1 MILTPSGKCLVVDSR
16 TPWIGRSSARTAGA
30 IKASRPGPS
39 GAALRRLL
47 LAAVIPLVAAW
58 AAIGWSAAAMAGDA
72 IEQPSL
78 ELAAVRDPQ
87 LGAQVA
93 IANYYGYFKEEGL
106 SVTVRWTQSGADII
120 TFMASGQQNLAAG
133 STFGQVVMGAQGLPV
148 KTIAALA
155 DNAATQGLVLSPGV
169 KLGSPRELEGRKL
182 AQTQGTPPILILTKM
197 AGLYGFDMRKVTL
210 VNMNASEGVV
220 AASKGDVDGLLSW
233 EPNLSRL
240 LGMGGSLYAN
250 GTTLYVTG
258 TPQPQRLLYNN
269 ALLMASQSW
278 IDGKPNTL
286 RAVLRAIVKAD
297 QLLAND
303 RLKALTALEQELRID
318 ADAIRVMTENN
329 IYGLALTDAVA
340 LGMSEMGEWALDNKR
355 IQKPVKPEDLLAPKL
370 LAEIDPRLVR
380 LESKR

>member
-1 MILTPSGKCLVVDSR
+1 MSLKPSGKCLVVDSR
-16 TPWIGRSSARTAGA
+16 IPWLGRSSTGPAGA
-30 IKASRPGPS
+30 IVSRARGV
-39 GAALRRLL
+39 ALRRLL
-47 LAAVIPLVAAW
+47 PSVVILLVALPT
-58 AAIGWSAAAMAGDA
+58 IGWSAAARAADA
-72 IEQPSL
+72 IEQSSL

-93 IANYYGYFKEEGL
+93 IANYYGYFKDEGL
-106 SVTVRWTQSGADII
+106 SVTVRWTQSGADIM

-133 STFGQVVMGAQGLPV
+133 STLGQVLMGAQGLPV

-182 AQTQGTPPILILTKM
+182 AQTQGTPPILILSKM
-197 AGLYGFDMRKVTL
+197 ASLYGLDMRKITL

-240 LGMGGSLYAN
+240 LSMGGSLYAN

-258 TPQPQRLLYNN
+258 APQPQRMLYNN
-269 ALLMASQSW
+269 ALLMASQAW

-286 RAVLRAIVKAD
+286 KAVLRAIVKAD

-303 RLKALTALEQELRID
+303 RPKALTALQQELRID
-318 ADAIRVMTENN
+318 PDAIRVMTENN

-340 LGMSEMGEWALDNKR
+340 LGMSEMGEWALENKR
-355 IQKPVKPEDLLAPKL
+355 IQKAVKPEDLMAPKL

-380 LESKR
+380 LEAKH

>member
-1 MILTPSGKCLVVDSR
+1 MILEHRADVVR
-16 TPWIGRSSARTAGA
+16 RALARA
-30 IKASRPGPS
+30 
-39 GAALRRLL
+39 
-47 LAAVIPLVAAW
+47 AAVASIVAW
-58 AAIGWSAAAMAGDA
+58 AATGLQPAAIAAET

-93 IANYYGYFKEEGL
+93 IANHYGYFKDEGL

-155 DNAATQGLVLSPGV
+155 DNAATQGVVLSPGI
-169 KLGSPRELEGRKL
+169 KLGTPRELEGRRL

-197 AGLYGFDMRKVTL
+197 AGIYGFDMSKIIF
-210 VNMNASEGVV
+210 VNMNPSEGVV

-240 LGMGGSLYAN
+240 VSMGGSLYAT
-250 GTTLYVTG
+250 GTTVFVTG
-258 TPQPQRLLYNN
+258 APQPQRLIYNN
-269 ALLMASQSW
+269 ALLMASQSF

-286 RAVLRAIVKAD
+286 KALLRAVLKAD
-297 QLLAND
+297 QLLAQD
-303 RLKALTALEQELRID
+303 RPKALAALEQELRID
-318 ADAIRVMTENN
+318 GDAIRVMTQNN
-329 IYGLALTDAVA
+329 IYGLALTDDVA
-340 LGMSEMGEWALDNKR
+340 LGMRQMSDWALGMKR
-355 IQKPVKPEDLLAPKL
+355 IQKPVSPEDLMEPKF
-370 LAEIDPRLVR
+370 LAEIDPQLVR
-380 LESKR
+380 LQSKR

>member
-1 MILTPSGKCLVVDSR
+1 MSLKPSGKCLVVDR
-16 TPWIGRSSARTAGA
+16 RIPWPGRSSTGPAGA
-30 IKASRPGPS
+30 IVSRARGV
-39 GAALRRLL
+39 ALRRLL
-47 LAAVIPLVAAW
+47 PSVVILLVALPT
-58 AAIGWSAAAMAGDA
+58 IGWSAAARAADA
-72 IEQPSL
+72 IEQSSL

-93 IANYYGYFKEEGL
+93 IANYYGYFKDEGL
-106 SVTVRWTQSGADII
+106 SVTVRWTQSGADIM

-133 STFGQVVMGAQGLPV
+133 STLGQVLMGAQGLPV

-182 AQTQGTPPILILTKM
+182 AQTQGTPPILILSKM
-197 AGLYGFDMRKVTL
+197 ASLYGFDMRKITL

-240 LGMGGSLYAN
+240 LSMGGSLYAN
-250 GTTLYVTG
+250 GTSLYVTG
-258 TPQPQRLLYNN
+258 APQPQRMLYNN
-269 ALLMASQSW
+269 ALLMASQAW

-286 RAVLRAIVKAD
+286 KAVLRAIVKAD

-303 RLKALTALEQELRID
+303 RPKALTALQQELRID
-318 ADAIRVMTENN
+318 PDAIRVMTENN

-340 LGMSEMGEWALDNKR
+340 LGMSEMGEWALENKR
-355 IQKPVKPEDLLAPKL
+355 IPKAVKPEDLMAPKL

-380 LESKR
+380 LEAKH

>member
-1 MILTPSGKCLVVDSR
+1 MTLKPSGKCLVVDSR
-16 TPWIGRSSARTAGA
+16 PPWLGRRSTGPAGA
-30 IKASRPGPS
+30 IVSRAR

-47 LAAVIPLVAAW
+47 LSVVIPLVALS
-58 AAIGWSAAAMAGDA
+58 AIGWSAAAMAADA

-93 IANYYGYFKEEGL
+93 IANHYGYFKDEGL
-106 SVTVRWTQSGADII
+106 NVTVRWTQSGADIM

-133 STFGQVVMGAQGLPV
+133 STLGQVLMGAQGLPV

-155 DNAATQGLVLSPGV
+155 DNAATQGLMLSPGV

-197 AGLYGFDMRKVTL
+197 AGLYGFDMRKITL

-220 AASKGDVDGLLSW
+220 AASKGEVDGFLSW

-240 LGMGGSLYAN
+240 HSMGGTLYAN

-258 TPQPQRLLYNN
+258 APQPQRLLYNN
-269 ALLMASQSW
+269 ALLMASQDW
-278 IDGKPNTL
+278 IDSKPNTL
-286 RAVLRAIVKAD
+286 KAVLRAIIKAD
-297 QLLAND
+297 QLLATD
-303 RLKALTALEQELRID
+303 RPKALAALQEELRID
-318 ADAIRVMTENN
+318 PEPIKVMTENN

-340 LGMSEMGEWALDNKR
+340 LGMSEMSAWALENKR
-355 IQKPVKPEDLLAPKL
+355 IQKSVKSEDLMAPKL

-380 LESKR
+380 LEAKH